1 MSKKQNIQETLV
13 SMGFQRNYIGRA
25 FKVYEINYG
34 HMYNIEVIT
43 EIITRLQTK
52 DKQAKA
58 THVSDVTSN
67 IDFTY
72 RIKNNYNI
80 SFEIINNTPFISHMH
95 MDDASKLKIND
106 KIDHRDEVG
115 RFIQATVIDKKNT
128 NL

>member
-1 MSKKQNIQETLV
+1 MSNKQNIQETLV
-13 SMGFQRNYIGRA
+13 SMGFQRNYIVRA
-25 FKVYEINYG
+25 FKVYEVNYG
-34 HMYNIEVIT
+34 HSYNIEVIT
-43 EIITRLQTK
+43 EIIIRLQRK

-58 THVSDVTSN
+58 KHVTSN
-67 IDFTY
+67 IHFPFTQ
-72 RIKNNYNI
+72 NNI

>member
-1 MSKKQNIQETLV
+1 MSNKQNIQETLV
-13 SMGFQRNYIGRA
+13 SMGFQRNYIVRA
-25 FKVYEINYG
+25 FQVYEANYG
-34 HMYNIEVIT
+34 HSFNIEVIT

-58 THVSDVTSN
+58 TQITSH
-67 IDFTY
+67 IQFKCCKKDP
-72 RIKNNYNI
+72 IP
-80 SFEIINNTPFISHMH
+80 FEIINNTPFISHMH